1 MAKESAAFIATF
13 EKMYKVLTR
22 KMLLIDLTYGDARH
36 PSSLLLKAILLD
48 LRSDCWLWL
57 EACLLGERAALLL
70 LWERRLR
77 SLLWSK
83 TGKLLQLLWSQALS
97 LGLLWGK
104 TLLLLCS
111 KALLLWYEALL
122 LLPSKALLWCEA
134 LLLLLLWYEALLIS
148 LLSESLDKDM

>member
-1 MAKESAAFIATF
+1 MGFLALKMTKESAAFIATF

-83 TGKLLQLLWSQALS
+83 TGKPLQLLWGQALS

-111 KALLLWYEALL
+111 KALLLLL
-122 LLPSKALLWCEA
+122 SKALLWCEA
-134 LLLLLLWYEALLIS
+134 LLLLLWYEALLIS

>member
-1 MAKESAAFIATF
+1 
-13 EKMYKVLTR
+13 
-22 KMLLIDLTYGDARH
+22 MLLIDLTYGDARQ

-111 KALLLWYEALL
+111 KALLLSCEALLLWCEALL
-122 LLPSKALLWCEA
+122 LLWSKALLWCKA
-134 LLLLLLWYEALLIS
+134 LLLLLWYEALLIP